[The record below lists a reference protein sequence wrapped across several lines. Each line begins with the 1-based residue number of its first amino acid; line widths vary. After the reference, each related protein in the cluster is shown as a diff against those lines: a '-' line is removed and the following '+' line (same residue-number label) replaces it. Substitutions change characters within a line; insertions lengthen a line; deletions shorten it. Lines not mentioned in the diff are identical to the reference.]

1 MRTASSPAAIAPR
14 ASPARA
20 SGSAPSTTARRC
32 GWRRRCRLPRC
43 TTRAAIPWGMLV
55 DSNDLLLMGLLLL
68 AALSIG
74 AVVFLLV
81 NPYLSGERRADKR
94 IQGVT
99 ESRTARIAVKA
110 QAEAAQSRRRQ
121 VADTL
126 KDLEDRQKARE
137 KITMRLRLQR
147 AGLDFSTRSFW
158 VASLACGL
166 IVAASIWASAPNLP
180 MIVPLLGLFA
190 GALGL
195 PRWILARITR
205 RRQTKFIDEFANAI
219 DVIVRGVKSG
229 LPLPECLGIIARES
243 PQPVSGE
250 FTELV
255 EQQRVGVPLSEAFER
270 MMLRMP
276 MPEVRFF
283 AIVIAIQQQA
293 GGNLSEALGN
303 LSGVLRDRK
312 RLQAKVRA
320 LSAEA
325 KASAAVL
332 GALPFVVMILVYITT
347 PAYISLLW
355 TTNFGQF
362 LLACGGCWMTVGVL
376 VMKKM
381 INFKY

>member
-1 MRTASSPAAIAPR
+1 VT
-14 ASPARA
+14 
-20 SGSAPSTTARRC
+20 
-32 GWRRRCRLPRC
+32 
-43 TTRAAIPWGMLV
+43 LV
-55 DSNDLLLMGLLLL
+55 PNDDLLLLGLLLM

-81 NPYLSGERRADKR
+81 NPYLSGERRTDKR

-99 ESRTARIAVKA
+99 LTRSTRIAVKA

-126 KDLEDRQKARE
+126 RDLEDRQKARE

-147 AGLDFSTRSFW
+147 AGLDISPRSFW
-158 VASLACGL
+158 VASLACGV
-166 IVAASIWASAPNLP
+166 IVAAGIWLSAPNLP
-180 MIVPLLGLFA
+180 IIVPLLGLFV

-195 PRWILARITR
+195 PRWILARLTN
-205 RRQTKFIDEFANAI
+205 RRQTKFTDEFANAI

-255 EQQRVGVPLSEAFER
+255 EQQRVGVPLGEAFER
-270 MMLRMP
+270 MMTRMP

-347 PAYISLLW
+347 PSYIALLW

>member
-1 MRTASSPAAIAPR
+1 MPVT
-14 ASPARA
+14 
-20 SGSAPSTTARRC
+20 
-32 GWRRRCRLPRC
+32 
-43 TTRAAIPWGMLV
+43 
-55 DSNDLLLMGLLLL
+55 SNELLLIGLLLL
-68 AALSIG
+68 AAVSIG
-74 AVVFLLV
+74 AIVFLLV
-81 NPYLSGERRADKR
+81 NPFLSGERRTDKR

-99 ESRTARIAVKA
+99 ESKSRRISSKA
-110 QAEAAQSRRRQ
+110 QADAVQNRRRQ
-121 VADTL
+121 VAETL
-126 KDLEDRQKARE
+126 KDLEDRQKTRE
-137 KITMRLRLQR
+137 KVSMRLRLQR
-147 AGLDFSTRSFW
+147 AGLDISPRAFW
-158 VASLACGL
+158 VGSIGCGFVLAACVWL
-166 IVAASIWASAPNLP
+166 TAPNLP
-180 MIVPLLGLFA
+180 IIVPGLVFFV

-195 PRWILARITR
+195 PRWLLARITK
-205 RRQTKFIDEFANAI
+205 RRQTKFTDEFANAI

-243 PQPVSGE
+243 PEPVAGE

-255 EQQRVGVPLSEAFER
+255 EQSRVGVPLSEAFER
-270 MMLRMP
+270 MMTRMP

-283 AIVIAIQQQA
+283 AIVIAIQQTA

-312 RLQAKVRA
+312 RLQAKVKA

-347 PAYISLLW
+347 PAYITLLW
-355 TTNFGQF
+355 TTQFGQF
-362 LLACGGCWMTVGVL
+362 LLAAAGVWMTTGIL